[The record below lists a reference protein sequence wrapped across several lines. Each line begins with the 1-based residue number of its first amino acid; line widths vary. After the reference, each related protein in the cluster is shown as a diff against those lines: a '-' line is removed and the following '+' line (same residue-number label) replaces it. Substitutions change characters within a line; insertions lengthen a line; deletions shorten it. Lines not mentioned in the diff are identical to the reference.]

1 MKFLHTADFH
11 LGDSFKILPDGKNLK
26 RQSLAYD
33 EIYEI
38 AEKQKVDV
46 VVIAGDLIHQKN
58 PNRQVR
64 DTLLKKV
71 LEYDALGF
79 KTLIAEGNHDSI
91 DATTTNIHFLYLL
104 YKAGKLK
111 NTIVVELKNRII
123 KFKDGAFLVM
133 PVFKEK
139 TLVQMAITAYN
150 QGCKWAV
157 AVLHTTTIGVTSDTG
172 WCASKNAWDMKPIQK
187 ITYYALGHI
196 HKCQQLAL
204 PNAWQSGSPC
214 QHTFG
219 DKKPK
224 GVLIVDTDDPN
235 NPKFVPLKKPK
246 ALYVITNI
254 NEIPINGYVKL
265 LTNESMLGKDLPS
278 NVVATE
284 KNIQNV
290 KIKEYKG
297 SADPIIGLTEE
308 LAKQGL
314 EEAEQAEGLKIVEQI
329 MDELKLE

>member
-11 LGDSFKILPDGKNLK
+11 LGDSWKILQNGENLK
-26 RQSLAYD
+26 RQALAYS
-33 EIYEI
+33 EVYEL
-38 AEKQKVDV
+38 AEKHKVE
-46 VVIAGDLIHQKN
+46 VVIMCGDLIHQKN

-71 LEYDALGF
+71 LEYDAKGF
-79 KTLIAEGNHDSI
+79 KTLIMEGNHDSVNFE
-91 DATTTNIHFLYLL
+91 ASNIHFLYLL

-111 NTIVVELKNRII
+111 NTIIVELKNKII

-139 TLVQMAITAYN
+139 LLVQMSKAAYN

-157 AVLHTTTIGVTSDTG
+157 AVLHTTSIGVTSDTG
-172 WCASKNAWDMKPIQK
+172 WCAKNGWDMKPIQS

-204 PNAWQSGSPC
+204 PNAWQSGSPI
-214 QHTFG
+214 QHNFG

-235 NPKFVPLKKPK
+235 NPKFVPLQKPK
-246 ALYVITNI
+246 PLYVIKDSDA
-254 NEIPINGYVKL
+254 IPTDGYIKL

-290 KIKEYKG
+290 NIKEYKG
-297 SADPIIGLTEE
+297 QVDPIIGLTEE

-314 EEAEQAEGLKIVEQI
+314 EEDEQAEGLKIVEQI
-329 MDELKLE
+329 TDELKLE